1 MDGHCMGSYPTLRP
15 IHNEIPDP
23 PARPNRNSW
32 ATPNINGIVSVV
44 IRIFP
49 RRGGGSRAT
58 PAPGAVDLGALLAEA
73 RAAAAGDGGDAAT
86 EME

>member
-1 MDGHCMGSYPTLRP
+1 MDGHCMVHTLP
-15 IHNEIPDP
+15 CDQYTMKFQTP

-49 RRGGGSRAT
+49 RRGGVAQVLA
-58 PAPGAVDLGALLAEA
+58 APGTAVNLGALLAEA
-73 RAAAAGDGGDAAT
+73 RAAAAGGDAAT
-86 EME
+86 ASTE